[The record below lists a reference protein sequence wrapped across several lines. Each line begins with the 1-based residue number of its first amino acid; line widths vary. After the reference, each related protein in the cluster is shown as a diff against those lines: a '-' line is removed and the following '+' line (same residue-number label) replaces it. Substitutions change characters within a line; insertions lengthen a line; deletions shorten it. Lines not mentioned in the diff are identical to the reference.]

1 MRSRRRTTLG
11 NGCTQK
17 RVVSA
22 MAIFPRKLNLPLTFV
37 RYAASS
43 MRWYNALRGSRRLA
57 RIDGV
62 RAFRFFLRDCTDFA
76 QARIDPSTTDSTTG
90 LSGTFLSWVSYLN
103 M

>member
-22 MAIFPRKLNLPLTFV
+22 MAILNLPLTFV

-62 RAFRFFLRDCTDFA
+62 RAFRFFLRHCTDFA

>member
-1 MRSRRRTTLG
+1 
-11 NGCTQK
+11 
-17 RVVSA
+17 

-62 RAFRFFLRDCTDFA
+62 RAFRFFLRHCTDFA